1 MEKYSQSD
9 FISVINSLLLLVDYQ
24 TKKIE
29 GIQSGDR
36 SGIVEAI
43 VASAKAAAIL
53 NVPVVFTSAEGDGS
67 GEYMRELTSI
77 LPKQDVIKRNYIHTG
92 AFGDEGVS
100 NNIRKYGRDKIIIS
114 GLWTSESFT
123 ETAIQALMQGYDV
136 YGLIDACGD
145 TSNER
150 HNFGVN
156 RMLKAGVTPITWM
169 SLVSDWMN
177 EWADPTA
184 GEISEE
190 VSGKFNTM
198 LSYLSKH

>member
-1 MEKYSQSD
+1 MENSQSD

-29 GIQSGDR
+29 GIQSGDQP
-36 SGIVEAI
+36 GIVEAV

-53 NVPVVFTSAEGDGS
+53 NVPVVLSSAEGDGS
-67 GEYMRELTSI
+67 GEYIRELTSI
-77 LPKQDVIKRNYIHTG
+77 LPKQEVIKRNYIHTG
-92 AFGDEGVS
+92 AFADERVS
-100 NNIRKYGRDKIIIS
+100 NTIRKYGRDKIIIS

-169 SLVSDWMN
+169 SLASEWMN
-177 EWADPTA
+177 EWAGPTA
-184 GEISEE
+184 DDISEE
-190 VSGKFNTM
+190 VFGKFNTM
-198 LSYLSKH
+198 LSYLSKQ

>member
-1 MEKYSQSD
+1 MENSHSD

-36 SGIVEAI
+36 YGIVEAV

-53 NVPVVFTSAEGDGS
+53 NVPVVLSSAEGDNS
-67 GEYMRELTSI
+67 GEYIRELTRI
-77 LPKQDVIKRNYIHTG
+77 LPKQEVIKRNYVHTG
-92 AFGDEGVS
+92 AFGDERVS
-100 NNIRKYGRDKIIIS
+100 NTIRQYARDKIIMS

-169 SLVSDWMN
+169 SLASEWMN

-190 VSGKFNTM
+190 GFGKFNTM